1 MRGPM
6 RRPSMCTNSCVQAL
20 HTPGIRN
27 SSTDVTDVTRR
38 LRAIEIA
45 WCHSQTLD
53 AEHLRRHGDADQGV
67 RPPRSCHS
75 ADRNMMMMS
84 LMPDQ
89 ILHIPC
95 RTEDDAN
102 REPEQT
108 LTLGA
113 ISAGG
118 DDRHTRVSD
127 DGRRDCEELIDTVK
141 SSLWGLLDASP
152 GGDVD
157 IPVPDDE
164 ARVRSTAIQGTV
176 ALERLQTNLAQAF
189 ATRDQLERDIQDARR
204 ALESMRA
211 ELAGTRAGERQARHL
226 AAHDQLTGLAN
237 RGHFQEQLCHA
248 LAMHALSG
256 TRLAVMFIDL
266 DGFKPVNDTFGHAA
280 GDTLLRIVAHRLSHA
295 VRTHDLVSRLGGDE
309 FACLIPGIDTSE
321 QASVLAAKLRD
332 AIRAPCR
339 IGHQMV
345 QIDASI
351 GIVVDMAGAGDSE
364 ELLLKAD
371 MAMYRAKRERTGI
384 AFYDA

>member
-1 MRGPM
+1 
-6 RRPSMCTNSCVQAL
+6 
-20 HTPGIRN
+20 
-27 SSTDVTDVTRR
+27 
-38 LRAIEIA
+38 
-45 WCHSQTLD
+45 
-53 AEHLRRHGDADQGV
+53 
-67 RPPRSCHS
+67 
-75 ADRNMMMMS
+75 MMMMS

-89 ILHIPC
+89 TLRIPHC
-95 RTEDDAN
+95 AEEDPL

-113 ISAGG
+113 SAP
-118 DDRHTRVSD
+118 DVDLRRAPVTD

-152 GGDVD
+152 GGEMDL
-157 IPVPDDE
+157 PAPDE
-164 ARVRSTAIQGTV
+164 ETRVRSTAIQGAV

-189 ATRDQLERDIQDARR
+189 EARDQLERDIREARR

-211 ELAGTRAGERQARHL
+211 ELAGTRAGERQARYL

-237 RGHFQEQLCHA
+237 RGHFQERLCHA

-266 DGFKPVNDTFGHAA
+266 DGFKPINDTHGHAA
-280 GDTLLRIVAHRLSHA
+280 GDALLRIVANRLSHA

-309 FACLIPGIDTSE
+309 FACLIAGIDTSE
-321 QASVLAAKLRD
+321 QALALAVKLRE
-332 AIRAPCR
+332 AVRAPCR

-345 QIDASI
+345 HVDASI

-364 ELLLKAD
+364 DLLLKAD

-384 AFYDA
+384 AFYDV